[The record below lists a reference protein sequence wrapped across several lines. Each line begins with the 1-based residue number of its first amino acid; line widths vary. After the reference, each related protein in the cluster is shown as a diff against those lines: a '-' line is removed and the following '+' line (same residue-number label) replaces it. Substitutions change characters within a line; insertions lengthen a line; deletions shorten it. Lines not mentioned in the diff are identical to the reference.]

1 METEERLELE
11 DIQGAGI
18 PGFKKDY
25 AALLYV
31 RINDRAGC
39 KTWLAA
45 PANEVARADEVLAFN
60 RLFRLIR
67 RRRGSEASAPKAV
80 WMSISVSYEGL
91 SILRTPEETTTLFGS
106 AEA

>member
-11 DIQGAGI
+11 DIQGAVI

-45 PANEVARADEVLAFN
+45 RAKEVAPADEELAFN
-60 RLFRLIR
+60 RLFRFFR
-67 RRRGSEASAPKAV
+67 RRRGSEASAQKAV
-80 WMSISVSYEGL
+80 WTSISVSYEGL
-91 SILRTPEETTTLFGS
+91 EILRTPEETATFFGS